1 MIDGMNNKTTSSPG
15 DATTA
20 PASSDPLSSP
30 NSAITSKD
38 SSNVAN
44 AEEVNN
50 LKKSLQDAQAISEA
64 REKQIAEVSLSSGI
78 DYADNILTVF

>member
-1 MIDGMNNKTTSSPG
+1 MIDGMNSKTSSSPG

-64 REKQIAEVSLSSGI
+64 REKQIAEVSFLSGKFNS
-78 DYADNILTVF
+78 L